1 MKTII
6 PSLRRLNELDQKLH
20 SIKKDL
26 ERIPKDLESKET
38 DLRVQRDRLER
49 RKAEVAAFKAEAK
62 GLEDELE
69 IGETALKRYN
79 SQVNTL
85 RTPKELETMRRQMDD
100 QRRGNQRLMDR
111 SLEMLSQAELKQ
123 KELDEATGK
132 LAESEK
138 AMVLEREKLA
148 KDVLELK
155 ADQTKLNTERESITK
170 DIPEKELSIYT
181 RVGASKGVAIALV
194 EKNGTCS
201 SCSMKLP
208 PQFHNEV
215 LIGRE
220 LVTCPSCG
228 RILTA
233 E

>member
-6 PSLRRLNELDQKLH
+6 PSLRRLNDLDQKLH

-26 ERIPKDLESKET
+26 ERIPKDLENKET

-49 RKAEVAAFKAEAK
+49 RKAEVAAFKADAK

-69 IGETALKRYN
+69 LGETALKRYN
-79 SQVNTL
+79 SQMNSL

-100 QRRGNQRLMDR
+100 QRRANQRLMDR
-111 SLEMLSQAELKQ
+111 SLEMLSQAEVKQ
-123 KELDEATGK
+123 KELDEATIK

-138 AMVLEREKLA
+138 SMVAERAKLA
-148 KDVLELK
+148 KDVEDLK
-155 ADQTKLNTERESITK
+155 AEQAKFNSEREGIAK
-170 DIPEKELSIYT
+170 DIPEKELGIYT
-181 RVGASKGVAIALV
+181 RVGASKGVAITVV

-201 SCSMKLP
+201 SCFIKLP